1 MPCSRAFSTTRGVYI
16 HADAL
21 LSLTKHRASNQGAI
35 LKDLLKMAAAPVNPP
50 SPDDAAQAVAAV
62 SSWWTALVGALSAV
76 GSGGFVWGVTRSTL
90 ADHGRRI
97 EELEGTVKD
106 GMQRI
111 EDKIDRNHN
120 LIVNKLIPNSRD

>member
-1 MPCSRAFSTTRGVYI
+1 
-16 HADAL
+16 
-21 LSLTKHRASNQGAI
+21 
-35 LKDLLKMAAAPVNPP
+35 MAAAPITPP
-50 SPDDAAQAVAAV
+50 SGDDAAQVIAQA
-62 SSWWTALVGALSAV
+62 SSWWTAIVGALSAV

-97 EELEGTVKD
+97 GELEGTVKA

-120 LIVNKLIPNSRD
+120 LLVDKLIPDAREG